1 MSIKVSIK
9 TKLLMLSIA
18 VLSIPYVGYQYLRE
32 MEQYLRDS
40 LETSLI
46 DSAIAVSGPL
56 HNQVELF
63 PTSEQTKSPSVF
75 VHKLTHPIQ
84 LDGYTDDWMSYL
96 SWSDIYTDENEMSGD
111 PLSYKFI
118 ISRYQQYYYAL
129 LQVEDSHLVYR
140 ERDNPGAFNNDHLI
154 LSFKNYNDVLM
165 HYYFSPADSGEF
177 TPFELIRVT
186 DEFGVENSEYVYK
199 TNVGAYWRQTESGY
213 NLEFRIPVN
222 AIRDTLGITVS
233 DVDNPI
239 DRKIT
244 SIIGT
249 AGKLTRINPGR
260 VLQSSPVIEAMI
272 ENYAR
277 IEGRRIWVLN
287 NNGQVLATTGNLT
300 KDLPGPTFNLLYS
313 LLLPPVHQRFSDDLS
328 GASRL
333 QGDEISTALQGIP
346 GSRWRTSPD
355 DRAIIVS
362 AAAPVMI
369 NDRPNGVVVVEE
381 TTSHI
386 QIQQRQAMA
395 SLFNK
400 SLFVF
405 IFVTLLL
412 LIFATRLSIRIR
424 QLERDAASAIDQHGR
439 VVGSFKTSKSTDEIG
454 DLSRN
459 YAAMLDRLKE
469 YNQYLEKLAGR
480 LSHELRTPMT
490 VVQSSLDQLK
500 ETHDE
505 HDKTTYLERARE
517 GIHRLNTIVV
527 RLSEATRLE
536 QALQTTEFR
545 QEEIG
550 DLVTKCTEGY
560 RVAFPD
566 VEFVLNIT
574 GQVHSKNI
582 AADIFV
588 QMLDKVIKNAIDFKS
603 PDSPIQ
609 IGLEE
614 NEDFWIV
621 SVENFGQVLPESMD
635 RELFN
640 SMISFRDKKD
650 DIEPHLGLGLYI
662 VRLVVEFHGG
672 TVTAE
677 NLPEN
682 NGVKIT
688 MAFPDNLANS

>member
-1 MSIKVSIK
+1 MPIKISIK

-18 VLSIPYVGYQYLRE
+18 VLSIPYVGYEYLRE

-40 LETSLI
+40 LEASLI

-56 HNQVELF
+56 HNKDILF
-63 PTSEQTKSPSVF
+63 PPGEQTIQPSIF

-84 LDGYTDDWMSYL
+84 MDGYTDDWMSYL
-96 SWSDIYTDENEMSGD
+96 SWSDTYMKDSGNALD
-111 PLSYKFI
+111 PLIYKFI

-129 LQVEDSHLVYR
+129 LQVQDSQSVFRLR
-140 ERDNPGAFNNDHLI
+140 ENPGALDNDHVI
-154 LSFKNYNDVLM
+154 LSFKNYNGDLK

-177 TPFELIRVT
+177 TPFELIRVK
-186 DEFGVENSEYVYK
+186 DQFGVENNEYDYK
-199 TNVGAYWRQTESGY
+199 TNIGAYWRQTETGY
-213 NLEFRIPVN
+213 NLEIRIPVN
-222 AIRDTLGITVS
+222 LISGTLGVTVS
-233 DVDNPI
+233 DVDDPVE
-239 DRKIT
+239 RT
-244 SIIGT
+244 VSSVVGT
-249 AGKLTRINPGR
+249 AGSQTWFDPGR
-260 VLQSSPVIEAMI
+260 VLQSSLVIEEMI

-277 IEGRRIWVLN
+277 IEGRRIWILN
-287 NNGQVLATTGNLT
+287 NNGQVLATTGSLT

-333 QGDEISTALQGIP
+333 QGDEISTALKGIP

-355 DRAIIVS
+355 DRAIILS

-369 NDRPNGVVVVEE
+369 NNMPNGVVVVEE

-386 QIQQRQAMA
+386 QIQQREAMA

-424 QLERDAASAIDQHGR
+424 QLERDAATAIDQHGR
-439 VVGSFKTSKSTDEIG
+439 VVGGFRTSDSTDEIG

-459 YAAMLDRLKE
+459 YAAMLARLKE
-469 YNQYLEKLAGR
+469 YNKYLEKLAGR

-500 ETHDE
+500 DVDSVSE
-505 HDKTTYLERARE
+505 KGTYLERARE
-517 GIHRLNTIVV
+517 GIRRLNTIVM

-536 QALQTTEFR
+536 QALQNTERRF
-545 QEEIG
+545 ENVN
-550 DLVTKCTEGY
+550 DLISKCTEGY

-566 VEFVLNIT
+566 VEFMPNIPGPVLTRN
-574 GQVHSKNI
+574 V
-582 AADIFV
+582 AADLLV
-588 QMLDKVIKNAIDFKS
+588 QMLDKVVKNAIDFKS
-603 PDSPIQ
+603 PDSPIE
-609 IGLEE
+609 IALMG
-614 NEDFWIV
+614 NEKSWEIKV
-621 SVENFGQVLPESMD
+621 VNYGPALPDSMD
-635 RELFN
+635 EQLFN
-640 SMISFRDKKD
+640 SMISLRDKKD
-650 DIEPHLGLGLYI
+650 DTEPHLGLGLYI

-672 TVTAE
+672 VVSAQ
-677 NLPEN
+677 NLPNEK
-682 NGVKIT
+682 GVKVT
-688 MAFPDNLANS
+688 MVFPHE